1 MSAQTIAIPS
11 HYKNNVIKRQV
22 VNTTATVLTALV
34 PVTDAITGRPE
45 NIFVQALSTNS
56 GPITLGNSAVT
67 AGGAGIELVAGANVN
82 LPSNE
87 IGFWFVV
94 CASGTQQLNIVYQSG
109 VN

>member
-11 HYKNNVIKRQV
+11 HYKNIVIKRQV
-22 VNTTATVLTALV
+22 VSTTATVLTALSPTADV
-34 PVTDAITGRPE
+34 VKGRPE

-56 GPITLGNSAVT
+56 GPITIGNSAVT

-82 LPSNE
+82 LPSNQ

-94 CASGTQQLNIVYQSG
+94 CASGTQQLNISYQSG